1 MPEVFVIDKAIL
13 ILVAGNKDKSMDMKW
28 KNQIV
33 KMKALYLKLA
43 LILKVREET
52 KQGKS
57 ITE

>member
-13 ILVAGNKDKSMDMKW
+13 ILVAENKDKSMDMRW

-33 KMKALYLKLA
+33 KMKALYLKLV

-52 KQGKS
+52 EQGKS

>member
-33 KMKALYLKLA
+33 KMKALYLKLV

-52 KQGKS
+52 EQGKS

>member
-52 KQGKS
+52 EQGKS